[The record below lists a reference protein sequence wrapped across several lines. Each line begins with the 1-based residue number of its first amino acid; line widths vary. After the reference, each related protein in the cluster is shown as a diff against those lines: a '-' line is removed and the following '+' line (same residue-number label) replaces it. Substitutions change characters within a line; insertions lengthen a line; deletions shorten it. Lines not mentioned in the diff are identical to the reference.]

1 MSSRRLSLVAIVLVL
16 LTAVGCNRR
25 EVYMHYEPTD
35 VSGWE
40 RKDTLRFDVP
50 PLAEASTYTTTLH
63 VRTTTSTPYPFTKLY
78 VEVAQRWPDSCFVDT
93 IECAFD
99 DQDFSSTGISVRQ
112 YTFPVRSLPRAA
124 GDSAHITLRH
134 VMRQTSVSGIS
145 DLGLSL
151 E

>member
-1 MSSRRLSLVAIVLVL
+1 MSSVRLPLVALLLVL

-25 EVYMHYEPTD
+25 EVFMHYAPTK

-50 PLAEASTYTTTLH
+50 PLAEAANYRTTLH
-63 VRTTTSTPYPFTKLY
+63 VRTTTSTPYPFTTLY
-78 VEVAQRWPDSCFVDT
+78 VEVAQRWTDSCFVDT
-93 IECAFD
+93 IACALSEREAD
-99 DQDFSSTGISVRQ
+99 ATGISVRQ
-112 YTFPVRSLPRAA
+112 YAFPVRTLHRAA

-145 DLGLSL
+145 DVGISI